1 MKEKQRRKVNIRK
14 IISVLVILVLI
25 PLTVYFGFKYA
36 DRQYYVVSLV
46 IILMTMIPFF
56 LAFEHRK
63 PQARELVII
72 AVMCAIAIV
81 SRAAFIALP
90 GFKPMTSIIMLTGIA
105 FGAEAGFM
113 TGAITAFVSNFIF
126 SQGPWT
132 PWQMFAYG
140 MAGFLAGILYKHGFL
155 STKRLPLSIY
165 GAAMVLIVIGPLLDT
180 SSVFTMI
187 TDVTM
192 DSALAVYM
200 SGLGINA
207 VHAAATFVTLFL
219 LSKFILEKLERIKT
233 KYGILES

>member
-1 MKEKQRRKVNIRK
+1 MKEKKINIK
-14 IISVLVILVLI
+14 KLISVLIILIAI
-25 PLTVYFGFKYA
+25 PLTMFLGVRYA
-36 DRQYYVVSLV
+36 NRHYYIVSLM

-90 GFKPMTSIIMLTGIA
+90 SFKPMTAIIMLTGIA
-105 FGAEAGFM
+105 FGAESGFM
-113 TGAITAFVSNFIF
+113 TGAVTAFVSNFFF

-140 MAGFLAGILYKHGFL
+140 MAGFLAGVLYKHGFL
-155 STKRLPLSIY
+155 STKRLPLSIF

-180 SSVFTMI
+180 SSIFTMI
-187 TDVTM
+187 ADVTL
-192 DSALAVYM
+192 DGALAVYM
-200 SGLGINA
+200 SGLGMNA
-207 VHAAATFVTLFL
+207 VHAGATFVTLLL

-233 KYGILES
+233 KYGIMQN